1 MPNTLELIANADE
14 GVYAVDSK
22 QKIILWNKQAQQ
34 ILGYGPEEVIGRPCY
49 EVIAGTDDK
58 GTMQCERN
66 CAVMQ
71 AAKSSGRAPSC
82 YCVVKRKDGKSIWLH
97 TTHVVIPSPDKEL
110 EAVVHIFRDVSEY
123 MEAKD
128 LLQRLQGYLN
138 LSPAPTSSLGESSIP
153 STEKSVVH
161 LTQREQQIL
170 RLLAQG
176 STPSA
181 IAKELVISPVT
192 ARNHIQNIL
201 GKLGVHSA
209 LEAVAYASKHD
220 LL

>member
-1 MPNTLELIANADE
+1 
-14 GVYAVDSK
+14 
-22 QKIILWNKQAQQ
+22 
-34 ILGYGPEEVIGRPCY
+34 
-49 EVIAGTDDK
+49 
-58 GTMQCERN
+58 
-66 CAVMQ
+66 MQ
-71 AAKSSGRAPSC
+71 AAKSSERAPSC
-82 YCVVKRKDGKSIWLH
+82 YCVVKSKDGKSIWLH

-123 MEAKD
+123 IEAKE

-138 LSPAPTSSLGESSIP
+138 LSPAPTSSLGESSIA
-153 STEKSVVH
+153 STEKSAVH

-176 STPSA
+176 STASA
-181 IAKELVISPVT
+181 IAKELVISAAT